1 MTYPEKDAGINVARK
16 ILCNNFLDFFEISD
30 NINVAEISVHPDWV
44 GKAIKDL
51 DLRKKYKMNI
61 ILIKHGCETI
71 EDISPDLKLENGYNL
86 IVTIS
91 NEGLKRIMQ

>member
-1 MTYPEKDAGINVARK
+1 
-16 ILCNNFLDFFEISD
+16 
-30 NINVAEISVHPDWV
+30 
-44 GKAIKDL
+44 
-51 DLRKKYKMNI
+51 MNI

-91 NEGLKRIMQ
+91 NEGLKG